1 LTHASSI
8 VPFEIAMP
16 RLSDQMEEATV
27 IKWLKQPGD
36 QVARGEPL
44 VEVETDKATMVY
56 EAEFDGVLDEIVVD
70 EGSTAALG
78 ATIARASGT
87 GPSPSPQPAPAPAAA
102 VTSEGDSPSGT
113 AHTTAVAAG
122 NGSKAGR
129 SRATP
134 VARRLAAELGVELAG
149 VEGTGPGGRIVR
161 ADVRDAWAAAPEA
174 APAAAPE
181 ATPEAATAAAEA
193 TPAAAP
199 EAAPAAA
206 PAGANDVELT
216 PTQRTIAQRMTE
228 SRAQIPEFTL
238 EAEIDM
244 EALAELRD
252 ELRDLGREP
261 LPSFNDLVVKAAA
274 ISLRKHPAVNSSWAD
289 GRIRLSER
297 VNVGIAVATDDAL
310 YVPTLF
316 DADTLSVF
324 EIAAQARAQI
334 GKVMNGSIAP
344 DELRDGTFTVSNL
357 GMFGVRRFQAVINP
371 PQAAILA
378 VGEVARRPAVDAAGA
393 IVARHQMDVA
403 LSCDHRVVYG
413 AEAARFLQSLKNL
426 LERPV
431 ALVAA

>member
-1 LTHASSI
+1 

-36 QVARGEPL
+36 QVTRGEPL

-87 GPSPSPQPAPAPAAA
+87 GPSPSPQPAPAPALAAA
-102 VTSEGDSPSGT
+102 VTSEGDSQSGT
-113 AHTTAVAAG
+113 AHTTAVGGG

-149 VEGTGPGGRIVR
+149 VDGTGPGGRIVR
-161 ADVRDAWAAAPEA
+161 ADVRDASAAAPEA
-174 APAAAPE
+174 APAAAE
-181 ATPEAATAAAEA
+181 ATRAAAPEAAPAAAEA

-199 EAAPAAA
+199 EATPAAA
-206 PAGANDVELT
+206 PVGANEVELT

-393 IVARHQMDVA
+393 IVARHQMDVV

>member
-1 LTHASSI
+1 MLL
-8 VPFEIAMP
+8 EIAMP

-36 QVARGEPL
+36 EVARGDPL

-56 EAEFDGVLDEIVVD
+56 EAEFDGVLDEIVVE

-78 ATIARASGT
+78 ATIARANGT
-87 GPSPSPQPAPAPAAA
+87 GPSRGRQPAPAPPGAS
-102 VTSEGDSPSGT
+102 TPGNSPLGT
-113 AHTTAVAAG
+113 VRTG
-122 NGSKAGR
+122 NGRRAGR

-161 ADVRDAWAAAPEA
+161 ADVREASQAAVPA
-174 APAAAPE
+174 APAID
-181 ATPEAATAAAEA
+181 
-193 TPAAAP
+193 
-199 EAAPAAA
+199 
-206 PAGANDVELT
+206 ANDVELT

-244 EALAELRD
+244 EALAELRS
-252 ELRDLGREP
+252 ELHELGREP
-261 LPSFNDLVVKAAA
+261 LPSFNDLVVKAVAL
-274 ISLRKHPAVNSSWAD
+274 SLRKHPAMNSSWAN
-289 GRIRLSER
+289 GRIRVNER

-316 DADTLSVF
+316 DADGLSIF
-324 EIAAQARAQI
+324 EVATRAREQI
-334 GKVMNGSIAP
+334 EKVTTGTISP
-344 DELRDGTFTVSNL
+344 DDLRDGTFTVSNL
-357 GMFGVRRFQAVINP
+357 GMFGVRRFNAVIYP
-371 PQAAILA
+371 PQAGILA
-378 VGEVARRPAVDAAGA
+378 VGEVARRAVVDATGS
-393 IVARHQMDVA
+393 IVARHQVDVS

-413 AEAARFLQSLKNL
+413 AEAARFLQTLKNL